1 MTFVFLLF
9 LISDSSV
16 RSKNI
21 YLLCIFSISYPQK
34 CSCFFFFTLF
44 CTPFPAAV
52 SLNVQQ
58 QLGLETR
65 YKMGV
70 DFILQGKQVKQKP
83 TCTAVFVPSGS
94 WGDQELS
101 ESQPGSSQ
109 HQFYC
114 LCCWGCKGSSS
125 PALLHLSVGL
135 FSLTHRRHAGGSRA
149 FFLLKTTAVYQKSR
163 RKIQLEG

>member
-1 MTFVFLLF
+1 MFL
-9 LISDSSV
+9 
-16 RSKNI
+16 
-21 YLLCIFSISYPQK
+21 
-34 CSCFFFFTLF
+34 FFFFTLF

-94 WGDQELS
+94 WGAQELS

-135 FSLTHRRHAGGSRA
+135 FSLTHRRHAGGGRA
-149 FFLLKTTAVYQKSR
+149 FFLLKTTAAYQKSR
-163 RKIQLEG
+163 RKIKLEG